1 MKKTNTETKTNKAY
15 SKGRVSEAKVV
26 YWALAWVL
34 ATAGAAF
41 GPELLWGY
49 GTLMTSVAVAT
60 QLALGFGMI
69 WAFKGVLLA
78 MDDLQRLIQLEA
90 ISLALGVGIVVGV
103 SYELLEDVKLITF
116 EPEISHLI
124 ILMSFT
130 YIFGL
135 FLGNRLYQ

>member
-26 YWALAWVL
+26 YWGLAWVL

-90 ISLALGVGIVVGV
+90 ISLALGVGIVVGI

-124 ILMSFT
+124 MLMSLT
-130 YIFGL
+130 YVFGL
-135 FLGNRLYQ
+135 FLGNRRYQ